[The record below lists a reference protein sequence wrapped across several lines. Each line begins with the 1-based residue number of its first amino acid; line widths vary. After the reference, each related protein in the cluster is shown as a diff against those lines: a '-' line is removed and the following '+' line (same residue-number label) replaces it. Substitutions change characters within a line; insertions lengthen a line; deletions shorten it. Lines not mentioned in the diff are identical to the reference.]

1 MTQSLDRI
9 AAAFARAAE
18 QKRAALVPYIAA
30 GNPLPA
36 TTVPLMHA
44 LVKAGADVIELG
56 IPFSDPQADGPVIQ
70 RAAEHAIAQ
79 GVGLKHVLEM
89 VAEFR
94 STDQQTPIV
103 LMGYA
108 NPIESMGQKQFAERA
123 QLAGIDGLLT
133 VDYPPE
139 EIGEFVQMLEQH
151 HIAPIFL
158 LAPTSTE
165 ARIRA
170 VGKIARGYVYYV
182 SLNGVTGAGNL
193 DVADVATRLQ
203 RIRQHVSLPVG
214 VGFGISDAQSAQKI
228 SLVADAV
235 VIGSKLIDT
244 MTKACEG
251 LPLAQQSQ
259 AAIDAGASWLA
270 SIRKALEVARA
281 TSGASAGTATA
292 GARVTG
298 NQA

>member
-1 MTQSLDRI
+1 MNEPLDRI

-18 QKRAALVPYIAA
+18 QKRAALIPYIAA
-30 GNPLPA
+30 GTPLPA

-56 IPFSDPQADGPVIQ
+56 IPFSDPMADGPIIQ

-79 GVGLKHVLEM
+79 GVGLRHVLAM
-89 VAEFR
+89 VADFR
-94 STDQQTPIV
+94 TTDQQTPIV

-108 NPIESMGQKQFAERA
+108 NPIENIGQKQFAEQA
-123 QLAGIDGLLT
+123 QQAGVDGLLT

-139 EIGEFVQMLEQH
+139 EIDEFVYLLEQH

-165 ARIRA
+165 TRIRA

-193 DVADVATRLQ
+193 DTTDVATRLKG
-203 RIRQHVSLPVG
+203 IRKHVSLPVG
-214 VGFGISDAQSAQKI
+214 VGFGISDAPSAQRI

-244 MTKACEG
+244 MTKACAG
-251 LPLAQQSQ
+251 LPVEQQSQ
-259 AAIDAGASWLA
+259 AAIDAGANWL
-270 SIRKALEVARA
+270 SGIRQAMNVARA
-281 TSGASAGTATA
+281 ESASVNGKS
-292 GARVTG
+292 V
-298 NQA
+298 

>member
-1 MTQSLDRI
+1 MTQHSDRI
-9 AAAFARAAE
+9 AAAFKRANE
-18 QKRAALVPYIAA
+18 QKRAALIPYIAA

-56 IPFSDPQADGPVIQ
+56 IPFSDPMADGPVIQ

-79 GVGLKHVLEM
+79 GIGLRHVLQM
-89 VAEFR
+89 VTEFR
-94 STDQQTPIV
+94 TTDQQTPVV

-108 NPIESMGQKQFAERA
+108 NPIESIGQKQFAEQA
-123 QLAGIDGLLT
+123 QVAGVDGLLT

-139 EIGEFVQMLEQH
+139 EIDEFVGLLEQH

-158 LAPTSTE
+158 LAPTSTQE
-165 ARIRA
+165 RIRA

-182 SLNGVTGAGNL
+182 SLNGVTGAGHL
-193 DVADVATRLQ
+193 DTGDVATRLKD
-203 RIRQHVSLPVG
+203 IRKHVSLPVG
-214 VGFGISDAQSAQKI
+214 VGFGISDAQSAQRI

-244 MTKACEG
+244 MTKACAD
-251 LPLAQQSQ
+251 LPVAQQSQ
-259 AAIDAGASWLA
+259 AAIEAGATWLA
-270 SIRKALEVARA
+270 GIRQAMNVARIEA
-281 TSGASAGTATA
+281 AASPEIAS
-292 GARVTG
+292 
-298 NQA
+298 

>member
-1 MTQSLDRI
+1 MSQQQDRI
-9 AAAFARAAE
+9 AAAFARAAD
-18 QKRAALVPYIAA
+18 QNRAALIPYIAA
-30 GNPLPA
+30 GNPLPES
-36 TTVPLMHA
+36 TVPLMHA

-56 IPFSDPQADGPVIQ
+56 IPFSDPMADGPVIQ

-79 GVGLKHVLEM
+79 GVGLRQVLAM
-89 VAEFR
+89 VTEFR
-94 STDQQTPIV
+94 QHDSVTPIV

-108 NPIESMGQKQFAERA
+108 NPIERMGQAAFAEQA
-123 QLAGIDGLLT
+123 SKAGIDGLLT

-139 EIGEFVQMLEQH
+139 EIDDFVDLLNKH

-165 ARIRA
+165 ERIRA

-182 SLNGVTGAGNL
+182 SLNGVTGAGHL
-193 DVADVATRLQ
+193 DTTDVATRLK

-214 VGFGISDAQSAQKI
+214 VGFGISDADSASRI

-244 MTKACEG
+244 MTKAWADVPAA
-251 LPLAQQSQ
+251 LQSQ
-259 AAIDAGASWLA
+259 AAI
-270 SIRKALEVARA
+270 
-281 TSGASAGTATA
+281 TA
-292 GARVTG
+292 GANWLNEIAQALQVARPVGHRVTG
-298 NQA
+298 EKASGEPK

>member
-1 MTQSLDRI
+1 MTQYPDRI
-9 AAAFARAAE
+9 AAAFARATE

-30 GNPLPA
+30 GNPVPA

-44 LVKAGADVIELG
+44 LVNAGADVIELG
-56 IPFSDPQADGPVIQ
+56 IPFSDPMADGPIIQ

-79 GVGLKHVLEM
+79 GIGLKHVLAM

-94 STDQQTPIV
+94 TTDQQTPIV

-108 NPIESMGQKQFAERA
+108 NPIESMGQKQFAEQA
-123 QLAGIDGLLT
+123 QLVGVDGLLT

-139 EIGEFVQMLEQH
+139 EIGDFVQMLEHH

-165 ARIRA
+165 ERIRA
-170 VGKIARGYVYYV
+170 VGQIARGYVYYV

-193 DVADVATRLQ
+193 DTTDVATRLQ

-251 LPLAQQSQ
+251 LPPAQQSQ
-259 AAIDAGASWLA
+259 AAIDAGATWLA
-270 SIRKALEVARA
+270 GIRKALNVARLP
-281 TSGASAGTATA
+281 SGAQA
-292 GARVTG
+292 TG
-298 NQA
+298 NQT

>member
-1 MTQSLDRI
+1 
-9 AAAFARAAE
+9 
-18 QKRAALVPYIAA
+18 
-30 GNPLPA
+30 
-36 TTVPLMHA
+36 
-44 LVKAGADVIELG
+44 
-56 IPFSDPQADGPVIQ
+56 
-70 RAAEHAIAQ
+70 
-79 GVGLKHVLEM
+79 VLTM

-94 STDQQTPIV
+94 TTDQQTPIV

-108 NPIESMGQKQFAERA
+108 NPIESMGQQQFAEQA
-123 QLAGIDGLLT
+123 QLAGVDGLLT

-165 ARIRA
+165 ERIRA
-170 VGKIARGYVYYV
+170 VGQIARGYVYYV

-193 DVADVATRLQ
+193 DTTDVATRLQ
-203 RIRQHVSLPVG
+203 GIRKHVSLPVG

-244 MTKACEG
+244 MTKACAG
-251 LPLAQQSQ
+251 LPLDQQSQ
-259 AAIDAGASWLA
+259 AAIDAGATWLA
-270 SIRKALEVARA
+270 GIRQALDVARLPA
-281 TSGASAGTATA
+281 GVSAGVSAA
-292 GARVTG
+292 GVQASG

>member
-1 MTQSLDRI
+1 
-9 AAAFARAAE
+9 
-18 QKRAALVPYIAA
+18 VPYIAA

-79 GVGLKHVLEM
+79 GVGLKQVLEM
-89 VAEFR
+89 VTEFR
-94 STDQQTPIV
+94 LTDQQTPIV

-108 NPIESMGQKQFAERA
+108 NPIESMGQKQFSEQAE
-123 QLAGIDGLLT
+123 LAGIDGLLT

-151 HIAPIFL
+151 RIAPIFL

-165 ARIRA
+165 ERIRA
-170 VGKIARGYVYYV
+170 VGQIARGYVYYV

-193 DVADVATRLQ
+193 DVTDVANRLQ
-203 RIRQHVSLPVG
+203 SIRRHVSLPVG

-244 MTKACEG
+244 MTKACDG

-270 SIRKALEVARA
+270 GIRQALNVARQQSIA
-281 TSGASAGTATA
+281 TNGAQASDAQATGT
-292 GARVTG
+292 
-298 NQA
+298 QA

>member
-1 MTQSLDRI
+1 MSQQPDRI
-9 AAAFARAAE
+9 AAAFSRAAD
-18 QKRAALVPYIAA
+18 QNRAALIPYIAA
-30 GNPLPA
+30 GNPLPDS
-36 TTVPLMHA
+36 TVPLMHA
-44 LVKAGADVIELG
+44 LVQAGADVIELG
-56 IPFSDPQADGPVIQ
+56 IPFSDPMADGPIIQ

-79 GVGLKHVLEM
+79 GIGLRHVLAM

-94 STDQQTPIV
+94 QQDAVTPIV

-108 NPIESMGQKQFAERA
+108 NPIERMGQAAFAEQA
-123 QLAGIDGLLT
+123 SKAGIDGLLT

-139 EIGEFVQMLEQH
+139 EIDAFVGLLEQH

-193 DVADVATRLQ
+193 DTTDVAMRLKG
-203 RIRQHVSLPVG
+203 IRKHVSLPVG
-214 VGFGISDAQSAQKI
+214 VGFGISDAKSASRI

-244 MTKACEG
+244 MTQACAG
-251 LPLAQQSQ
+251 LPVAEQSQ
-259 AAIDAGASWLA
+259 AAISAGANWLSA
-270 SIRKALEVARA
+270 ISQALNVARPA
-281 TSGASAGTATA
+281 GHQVAAPSESGD
-292 GARVTG
+292 VK
-298 NQA
+298 